1 MENLMLNDN
10 NQLQII
16 DPGMA
21 LRVPYNDLSNTNKH
35 EVTDVSEGSDRR
47 LIQAQGQGGSLHYL
61 APEIVAR
68 DDAFDGFSVDLWASG
83 VILFV
88 MLVGVAPF
96 STAHPCDKRF
106 AMIAKGNLKE
116 IIFNLNIPMSEEACD
131 LLQNMFWREPEKRL
145 SLAQVMQH
153 PWVLGKQFSTS
164 ESSTQST
171 SSQSSKGSLECIEEK
186 SLVKRR
192 YFPIWH
198 RNTQLS
204 LMKSHK

>member
-1 MENLMLNDN
+1 MLNDK
-10 NQLQII
+10 NQLLII

-21 LRVPYNDLSNTNKH
+21 LRVPYNDLSNPNQHK
-35 EVTDVSEGSDRR
+35 VTDVSEGSDRR

-61 APEIVAR
+61 APEVVAR

-88 MLVGVAPF
+88 MLVGLAPF

-106 AMIAKGNLKE
+106 TMIANGNLKE
-116 IIFNLNIPMSEEACD
+116 MLYNLDIPMSEEACD
-131 LLQNMFWREPEKRL
+131 LLQNMFWREPERRL

-153 PWVLGKQFSTS
+153 PWVLGKQFLAS

-171 SSQSSKGSLECIEEK
+171 SSLSSKGSLECIEK
-186 SLVKRR
+186 KDHVQKR
-192 YFPIWH
+192 YHPIWH
-198 RNTQLS
+198 RGLHIS
-204 LMKSHK
+204 SMKSHKTT